1 MLEIYQIDWVM
12 INYSKVTN
20 YAFQKIL
27 EGNKVLENL
36 MEMAWEFILVE
47 MRLCQSWLIIATGKK
62 CTKMY

>member
-47 MRLCQSWLIIATGKK
+47 MRLCQSWLIIATG
-62 CTKMY
+62 